1 MSRCGADIDYL
12 DALVA
17 SFERAGRDTRQ
28 AAQRL
33 ALRSRSTGVYECGRC
48 AVVVDHIAGLLED
61 LTRQI
66 RRQVEAFRVAD
77 AAARAGLIERKSSQ
91 ARVAL
96 EAQAASPDGRLAH
109 AVEALLEDGRQIIQ
123 FDPSG
128 EGRVVEVF
136 GDLATARNVAVVVG
150 GMGSSVDNFDSKTGA
165 RASNLFRYVAG
176 LGAEVAVVAWN
187 GYDAPDELGAGP
199 LAWTE
204 VVATT
209 AADRGIGELNLLLDE
224 LALPEAVHLTLLGHS
239 YGSLVVAGVAA
250 SRADVDDI
258 VVMGSPG
265 VAGSDPRR
273 LNGGVRMWTMAA
285 PSDPIDDLGWFGG
298 DPNDPGTGWTPVD
311 VAGDSGHGSY
321 LTDGSRS
328 LDQAALVVMGR
339 GDEVDVITH
348 GLFDRL
354 VDHFDDG
361 DDLIDLWRLFMW

>member
-1 MSRCGADIDYL
+1 RI
-12 DALVA
+12 
-17 SFERAGRDTRQ
+17 
-28 AAQRL
+28 
-33 ALRSRSTGVYECGRC
+33 
-48 AVVVDHIAGLLED
+48 
-61 LTRQI
+61 
-66 RRQVEAFRVAD
+66 
-77 AAARAGLIERKSSQ
+77 
-91 ARVAL
+91 AL
-96 EAQAASPDGRLAH
+96 EAQAALSPGGPTR
-109 AVEALLEDGRQIIQ
+109 AVEALLDGGRQIIQ
-123 FDPSG
+123 FVPSG

-150 GMGSSVDNFDSKTGA
+150 GMGSSVENFDSKTA
-165 RASNLFRYVAG
+165 SRASNLFRRVSG

-204 VVATT
+204 VVSRA
-209 AADRGIGELNLLLDE
+209 AADEGIGELNSLLDQ
-224 LALPEAVHLTLLGHS
+224 LGLPDAVHLTLLGHS

-250 SRADVDDI
+250 SRADVDDV

-265 VAGSDPRR
+265 VGGSDPRR

-285 PSDPIDDLGWFGG
+285 ASDPIDDLGWFGG
-298 DPNDPGTGWTPVD
+298 DPNDPGTGWIPVD

-339 GDEVDVITH
+339 GDEVDVISH

-361 DDLIDLWRLFMW
+361 DDLIDLWRLFMR